1 MLSPWSNPAEAAA
14 HRADWD
20 GHARPSLAVD
30 VAVLTVR
37 AGALAAVLVQRP
49 RAPYRGGWA
58 LPGAFVGVQEPLA
71 AAVSRALGKAGLEGR
86 VYVEQ
91 LFTFDARDRD
101 PRGRVVRVA
110 HTAFV
115 PPTAVDG
122 LAAGAALCPIQVAW
136 PGERGGPVDALGAAG
151 ALPLAFDHADIL
163 GLAVRRLRAK
173 IGWTDV
179 GFALLP
185 AAFPLR
191 DLQTVHEA
199 VLGRPLNTD
208 SFRRRMLATG
218 LLAPTGEREEETT
231 HRPAALYRFVPGGQD
246 G

>member
-1 MLSPWSNPAEAAA
+1 MPPPGSNPADLPA
-14 HRADWD
+14 HPVAWDAHPRA
-20 GHARPSLAVD
+20 SLAVD

-37 AGALAAVLVQRP
+37 EGALAAVLVERP
-49 RAPYRGGWA
+49 RAPYRGSWA

-71 AAVSRALGKAGLEGR
+71 GAVARALGKAGLEGR

-91 LFTFDARDRD
+91 LFTFDALQRD
-101 PRGRVVRVA
+101 PRGRVVTVA

-115 PPTAVDG
+115 PPDAVDG
-122 LAAGAALCPIQVAW
+122 LAPGAALW
-136 PGERGGPVDALGAAG
+136 PLRVPWLGECGGPVEALGGAG
-151 ALPLAFDHADIL
+151 SLPLAFDHADIL

-199 VLGRPLNTD
+199 VLGRPLNKD

-218 LLAPTGEREEETT
+218 LLASTGEREEETT